1 MVRSAARFLL
11 VLLIRFSIRNS
22 AQRAGYLFNTN
33 ISKYLTKV
41 FVIHDLELYRFSI
54 FLNFEVVLVT
64 LTPTMTEDE
73 AVSKKKVILGQMSN
87 QIGTYTISFLAGM
100 IACQLYEYL
109 YIC

>member
-22 AQRAGYLFNTN
+22 AQRARYLFNTN

-73 AVSKKKVILGQMSN
+73 AVSKKKSYFRSN
-87 QIGTYTISFLAGM
+87 VQSNW
-100 IACQLYEYL
+100 YL
-109 YIC
+109 YYQFFGGDDRVSVI